1 MYPILFS
8 IGSVN
13 FYTHGV
19 AIALGA
25 FLGGLVIFY
34 LAKKEGLSR
43 KNLFDLLVYSLF
55 LGIIGA
61 RIVYLIFYYY
71 QFPNWKEMLLIWY
84 GGLVSFGGIIGG
96 FLAAGLILRK
106 RGENILKWFDIG
118 IIGLYVGWIFGKIGC
133 LLSGDTLGIIS
144 QSKIAIWGQIPV
156 ALFEPIWAGL
166 LIIGLY
172 LLLVQKRWQ
181 LKNGFIF
188 LVGLAGYALGRFVI
202 DFWRV
207 GRIIILHLK
216 SSQLASLG
224 IILIC
229 LIIIYIYYVR
239 SPKGVESV

>member
-34 LAKKEGLSR
+34 LAKKFGLLR

-61 RIVYLIFYYY
+61 RLAYLIFYYY

-96 FLAAGLILRK
+96 FLAAGLILKK
-106 RGENILKWFDIG
+106 RQENILKWFDIG
-118 IIGLYVGWIFGKIGC
+118 IIGFFVGWIFGKIGC
-133 LLSGDTLGIIS
+133 LLSGDTPGIMS
-144 QSKIAIWGQIPV
+144 QSKIAIWGQVPV
-156 ALFEPIWAGL
+156 ALFESIWAGL
-166 LIIGLY
+166 LVIGLY
-172 LLLVQKRWQ
+172 LLLTQKKWQ
-181 LKNGFIF
+181 LKDGFIF
-188 LVGLAGYALGRFVI
+188 LVGLVGYALGRFVI
-202 DFWRV
+202 DF
-207 GRIIILHLK
+207 GRAGSIIFLHLK
-216 SSQLASLG
+216 YSQIASLA
-224 IILIC
+224 IMLIC
-229 LIIIYIYYVR
+229 LIVIYIYYLR
-239 SPKGVESV
+239 SLKGVENV